1 MEITQVATL
10 ANDVTKELLGDSA
23 IVAEDLSNVVDIGKA
38 IFDNVSYDKYVK
50 TLVDHVGRM
59 VFVDRKYTGG
69 MASLYRD
76 SWEYGAVMEK
86 LTPNTLPEAIEND
99 SWKLVN
105 GTSYDPN
112 VFTQPDVSAKFFN
125 KRTTLEVDLSI
136 ADRQAKSAFS
146 SATQLNAFVSMLF
159 NNIDTTLTVKQEALA
174 QRTINN
180 LIAQTLYD
188 EFPGGVYTG
197 TGVKAVN
204 LLKLYNDAFS
214 GSLTVA
220 NCLYSAEFIRFASMI
235 IGRYIKR
242 MKKVSQLF
250 NTGEL
255 PRFTPDDK
263 KHLILHSDFTTA
275 ANSYLQS
282 DTFHN
287 EYTRL
292 PGSEDVAYW
301 QGSGTSF
308 AFTDTSAI
316 HVIAEDPADSTKT
329 IEITA
334 SGILG
339 VMFDHDAAGITNLD
353 KRVTSNYN
361 GKAEFTNYFYKVD
374 CGYFND
380 LNENAIV
387 FYVAA

>member
-1 MEITQVATL
+1 MEISQVATL

-23 IVAEDLSNVVDIGKA
+23 VVAEDLSNVVDIGKA

-86 LTPNTLPEAIEND
+86 LTPNTLPEAVEND

-146 SATQLNAFVSMLF
+146 SAGQLNSFVSMLF

-180 LIAQTLYD
+180 LIAQTVHN
-188 EFPGGVYTG
+188 EFPAGTYTG
-197 TGVKAVN
+197 SGVKAVN

-214 GSLTVA
+214 TSITAA
-220 NCLYSAEFIRFASMI
+220 NCLYNPEFIRFASMI
-235 IGRYIKR
+235 ISRYIKR

-255 PRFTPDDK
+255 PRFTPDNK

-275 ANSYLQS
+275 ADSYLQS

-287 EYTRL
+287 EYTKL

-301 QGSGTSF
+301 QGSGSAFDF
-308 AFTDTSAI
+308 ADTSNI
-316 HVIAEDPADSTKT
+316 HVIGEDPADSSST
-329 IEITA
+329 IEVNI
-334 SGILG
+334 SGVIG

-361 GKAEFTNYFYKVD
+361 PKAEFTNYFYKVD

-380 LNENAIV
+380 LNENCVV
-387 FYVAA
+387 FYVA

>member
-1 MEITQVATL
+1 MEISQVATL

-23 IVAEDLSNVVDIGKA
+23 VVAENLSNVVDIGKA

-86 LTPNTLPEAIEND
+86 LTPNTLPDAVEND

-146 SATQLNAFVSMLF
+146 SAGQLNSFVSMLF

-180 LIAQTLYD
+180 LIAQTVHN
-188 EFPGGVYTG
+188 EFPAGTYTG

-214 GSLTVA
+214 TSITA
-220 NCLYSAEFIRFASMI
+220 AKCLYNPEFIRFASMI
-235 IGRYIKR
+235 ISRYIKR

-255 PRFTPDDK
+255 PRFTPDNK

-275 ANSYLQS
+275 ADSYLQS

-287 EYTRL
+287 EYTKL

-308 AFTDTSAI
+308 AFADTSNI
-316 HVIAEDPADSTKT
+316 HVIGEDPADASQT
-329 IEITA
+329 IEVNI
-334 SGILG
+334 SGVIG
-339 VMFDHDAAGITNLD
+339 VIFDHDAAGITNLD

-361 GKAEFTNYFYKVD
+361 PKAEFTNYFYKVD

-380 LNENAIV
+380 LNENCVV
-387 FYVAA
+387 FYVA